1 MQESAL
7 DLLEEGVLSG
17 GENYKIYRLV
27 TPTERVVPKRV
38 KQYITA
44 SLGFDNYRMYVNDQS
59 YWRLYYRT
67 AFDNQGAV
75 DHLYLAEVDGE
86 FAARVWFAY
95 SRRSGFGNFGNV
107 YTETEHRQKGLMNIL
122 MKHCVEGFNA
132 SDAKMICCSTGS
144 KIAAASYVKSGFHLI
159 YGGETG
165 PLCLLKKE
173 YGEHFFDMAK
183 KYYSDN
189 EIVKIRPG
197 TIDDQYDCDK
207 IMDKLPEMRANR
219 PAPPPEAGCFV
230 TEYRI
235 AYQEVLNGN
244 GKILAAENRA
254 GVCVGYSWQ
263 LNLYGKTVSHAVLHP
278 DCRDQAEKMLN
289 FD

>member
-122 MKHCVEGFNA
+122 MKHCVAGFEA
-132 SDAKMICCSTGS
+132 SDAKMLCCSTGN
-144 KIAAASYVKSGFHLI
+144 KIAAASYIKSGFHLI
-159 YGGETG
+159 YGGEVG
-165 PLCLLKKE
+165 PLCLLKKSC
-173 YGEHFFDMAK
+173 GNHFLDVAK

-189 EIVKIRPG
+189 RIVKVRPG

-207 IMDKLPEMRANR
+207 ILDKLPEMRANPPE
-219 PAPPPEAGCFV
+219 PAPEAGCFV
-230 TEYRI
+230 TEFRI
-235 AYQEVLNGN
+235 ACQEMLNGN
-244 GKILAAENRA
+244 GKVLVAENSS
-254 GVCVGYSWQ
+254 GVCVGYSWK
-263 LNLYGKTVSHAVLHP
+263 LNLFGREVTRVVLHP
-278 DCRDQAEKMLN
+278 DCRNQNDLMLN
-289 FD
+289 FE